1 MKLNG
6 NIINKI
12 NNEMKAQGL
21 IELEDSIVLSI
32 NEEMQNRFNQTTEI
46 FTDLIRFLSRKS
58 NSNEIDY
65 IEIFDK
71 YRECDEK
78 IEEIYS
84 NDILYEVLE
93 TQRDRMICLNNQKA
107 RVIAK
112 HLTLGCGAS
121 VKEINNFIDIKTKQ
135 QIKKFTDVIISDLE
149 KNDKYLLELN
159 SVTFEL
165 ITNILHR
172 FNEEENDIEE
182 IITTEDIKRYNY
194 IPNYKDLERIAL
206 NNGYIYK
213 HSNGSHRRL
222 EHKDTKKCITI
233 PSHNQLGLGISL
245 AIQKQIYINAN

>member
-1 MKLNG
+1 MKLGANTVS
-6 NIINKI
+6 NINA
-12 NNEMKAQGL
+12 EMKAQGL

-46 FTDLIRFLSRKS
+46 FTDLIRFLSKKS
-58 NSNEIDY
+58 NSNEINY
-65 IEIFDK
+65 MEIFDK
-71 YRECDEK
+71 YKESDEK

-93 TQRDRMICLNNQKA
+93 TQRDRMIYLNDQKA

-121 VKEINNFIDIKTKQ
+121 LKEINSFINIKTQQ

-165 ITNILHR
+165 ITNILDR
-172 FNEEENDIEE
+172 FNEEENDIENE
-182 IITTEDIKRYNY
+182 VITTKDITRFEFIEDWKDMEKLAIAKGYE
-194 IPNYKDLERIAL
+194 YK
-206 NNGYIYK
+206 
-213 HSNGSHRRL
+213 SCNGSHRRY
-222 EHKDTKKCITI
+222 EHKITKKCITI
-233 PSHNQLGLGISL
+233 PAHDLGVGLSFR
-245 AIQKQIYINAN
+245 IQKQIAN

>member
-1 MKLNG
+1 MKLGANTVS
-6 NIINKI
+6 NINA
-12 NNEMKAQGL
+12 EMKKQGL

-32 NEEMQNRFNQTTEI
+32 NEEMQNRFEQTTEI

-65 IEIFDK
+65 MEVFDK

-93 TQRDRMICLNNQKA
+93 TQRDRMVYLNDQKA

-112 HLTLGCGAS
+112 YLTLGCGAS
-121 VKEINNFIDIKTKQ
+121 LKEINHFIDIKTKQ

-165 ITNILHR
+165 ITNILDR
-172 FNEEENDIEE
+172 FNEEENDIENE
-182 IITTEDIKRYNY
+182 VITTKDITRFQYIEDWKDMERLALSKGYE
-194 IPNYKDLERIAL
+194 YK
-206 NNGYIYK
+206 
-213 HSNGSHRRL
+213 SCNGSHKKY
-222 EHKDTKKCITI
+222 ENKKTKKCITI
-233 PSHNQLGLGISL
+233 PAHDLGVGLSFR
-245 AIQKQIYINAN
+245 IQKQIAS

>member
-1 MKLNG
+1 MKLGANTVS
-6 NIINKI
+6 NINA
-12 NNEMKAQGL
+12 EMKAQGL
-21 IELEDSIVLSI
+21 IELEDSIILSI
-32 NEEMQNRFNQTTEI
+32 NQEMENRFNQTTEI
-46 FTDLIRFLSRKS
+46 FTDLIRFLSKKS
-58 NSNEIDY
+58 NSNEVDY
-65 IEIFDK
+65 MEVFDK

-78 IEEIYS
+78 IGEIYS

-93 TQRDRMICLNNQKA
+93 TQRDRMIYLNNQKS

-121 VKEINNFIDIKTKQ
+121 LKEINSFINIKTQQ

-165 ITNILHR
+165 ITNILER
-172 FNEEENDIEE
+172 FNDEDEVEE